1 MKTMLVLGVD
11 SLVGQ
16 AFIRN
21 NNDFKIFGTYHYSP
35 VKVPNIEIFTLDLK
49 FSNKIISIIDEVRPD
64 IIINAAGKTNIDYCE
79 TNPIDAYLINELA
92 TKNIALA
99 AKKNG
104 SFLIQ
109 ISSDLVFDGFVRKY
123 YGEEDEPHPISVL
136 GKTKLNAEDIIRS
149 SLNDYLI
156 IRTGP
161 IFGWNCITKKRNYVT
176 WILENLRAGKE
187 ISLVTDQYS
196 NYTSNDFLRN
206 STLKLYKSDHIGI
219 FNIASKDCI
228 SQYEL
233 GIKIAEVFDLN
244 EQLIKKTTSK
254 KVRVIGHIPK
264 YACLDTSKLKNAIDS
279 EIPDTKSMLIMIKDQ
294 DCK

>member
-1 MKTMLVLGVD
+1 MKTMLVLGAD
-11 SLVGQ
+11 SLIGQ
-16 AFIRN
+16 CFIRN
-21 NNDFKIFGTYHYSP
+21 YNDFKIFGTYHYTP
-35 VKVPNIEIFTLDLK
+35 VKVPNIETFTLDLK
-49 FSNKIISIIDEVRPD
+49 FSNKIISIIDELRPD
-64 IIINAAGKTNIDYCE
+64 IIVNAAGRTNIDYCE
-79 TNPIDAYLINELA
+79 TNPIDAYLINEFA
-92 TKNIALA
+92 TKNISVA

-109 ISSDLVFDGFVRKY
+109 ISSDLIFDGFVRVNHK
-123 YGEEDEPHPISVL
+123 EEDKTNPISVL
-136 GKTKLNAEDIIRS
+136 GKTKLNAENIIKS

-161 IFGWNCITKKRNYVT
+161 TFGWNCITKKRNYVT
-176 WILENLRAGKE
+176 WILENLKANKE

-196 NYTSNDFLRN
+196 NYTLNDFLCN
-206 STLKLYKSDHIGI
+206 SVLKLYKSERVGI

-233 GIKIAEVFDLN
+233 GLKIAEIFDLN
-244 EQLIKKTTSK
+244 EQLIKMTTSK

-264 YACLDTSKLKNAIDS
+264 YACLDTSKLKNAIGID
-279 EIPDTKSMLIMIKDQ
+279 IPDTKSMLIMMKDQ